1 MSRPFAT
8 LPCCLQT
15 EESDEMFRRR
25 LRALQSVDE
34 MIGGIVQTLE
44 ELNELDRTFIVY
56 TADHGSCVPD

>member
-1 MSRPFAT
+1 
-8 LPCCLQT
+8 
-15 EESDEMFRRR
+15 MFRRR